1 MGASLRAHPYWNRL
15 TWRLVVAG
23 LIRLAFNTTVRFAY
37 PMAPALGRGLGVPL
51 ASITSLVAAQQFT
64 GLFGL
69 ISGPLSDRA
78 GRRRMMLAG
87 CAMLAGGMLLGG
99 ALATYWTVLLALF
112 LAGLGKVFFDPAFQ
126 SFMGEWVPYDRR
138 GRVFG
143 LSEFAWAGSL
153 LLGVPLIAFLM
164 SRLGWR
170 SPFFLL
176 GGAGLLAL
184 AAVLLWFPRDQ
195 RQIHASA
202 FIADLWQAW
211 RRIGREPAALYVL
224 TYGLLF
230 SGALH
235 SLFVVYGVWLE
246 EAYGLSVAALGATA
260 LVLGLGDLS
269 GEVLTASLA
278 DRLGLKRAVI
288 VGSVALILSYL
299 LLPVL
304 GRSLVGALAGLF
316 LVFLSFEFTIVTLA
330 SFVIGVVPGARATM
344 LSSLLATSSIG
355 RMIGVAAGGLIWT
368 AGGLVANALFA
379 AACTT
384 LAVACFAWGLRSWR
398 LDPQET

>member
-1 MGASLRAHPYWNRL
+1 L
-15 TWRLVVAG
+15 VAG
-23 LIRLAFNTTVRFAY
+23 LIRLAFNTAVRFAY
-37 PMAPALGRGLGVPL
+37 PIAPALGRGLGVPL
-51 ASITSLVAAQQFT
+51 ASITSLVAAQQVT

-99 ALATYWTVLLALF
+99 ALASYWAVLLALF

-126 SFMGEWVPYDRR
+126 SFMGEWVPYDKR
-138 GRVFG
+138 GRAFG

-153 LLGVPLIAFLM
+153 LLGVPLIALLM

-195 RQIHASA
+195 RQIHGSA

-211 RRIGREPAALYVL
+211 RRLGQESAALFVL
-224 TYGLLF
+224 AYGLLF

-269 GEVLTASLA
+269 GEVLTASIA

-288 VGSVALILSYL
+288 IGSLALVLSYL

-316 LVFLSFEFTIVTLA
+316 LVFLTFEFTIVTLA
-330 SFVIGVVPGARATM
+330 SFVIGLVPGAQATM

-355 RMIGVAAGGLIWT
+355 RMLGVAAGGLVWT

-384 LAVACFAWGLRSWR
+384 LAVGCFAWGLRGWHAN
-398 LDPQET
+398 PQKA